1 MCQQVGLSGSVIV
14 TTPHK
19 LSLVDVKKGI
29 NLFSKLRVP
38 SLCIA
43 ENMAYYKPKDEIYY
57 PFGKGN
63 TEKILNDYGIKKLYK
78 FPLDETLSSSCI
90 ILLFR

>member
-1 MCQQVGLSGSVIV
+1 
-14 TTPHK
+14 
-19 LSLVDVKKGI
+19 
-29 NLFSKLRVP
+29 
-38 SLCIA
+38 
-43 ENMAYYKPKDEIYY
+43 MAYYKPKDEIYY